1 MGKKVKWGGG
11 TLLAPEPCVMVSCG
25 GMGEGESN
33 IITIGWTGIVN
44 THPPMTYISVRPTR
58 HSYNII
64 KESGEFAINLT
75 PASLVREADYCGI
88 YTGKKVDKFKQCG
101 FDKEPAS
108 EIGCPI
114 IALSPLVLECRVK
127 EIIPLGTHDMF
138 LSDIVAVDVDESLLD
153 ENGKLH
159 LDRAGLSAYM
169 HGEYYALGEK
179 LGKFGFSTDKDAKK
193 ARRRASTQKRGGH
206 HPRSKKEKKV

>member
-25 GMGEGESN
+25 GMDEGESN

-58 HSYNII
+58 HSYEII
-64 KESGEFAINLT
+64 KATGEFAINLT
-75 PASLVREADYCGI
+75 PASMVREADFCGI
-88 YTGKKVDKFKQCG
+88 YTGKKVDKFKKCG
-101 FDKEPAS
+101 LTKEKAS
-108 EIGCPI
+108 ELSCPI
-114 IALSPLVLECRVK
+114 IGESPLTLECRVK

-159 LDRAGLSAYM
+159 LDRAGLAAYM
-169 HGEYYALGEK
+169 HGEYYSLGKK
-179 LGKFGFSTDKDAKK
+179 LGKFGFSTDKPKKKGQKTAKK
-193 ARRRASTQKRGGH
+193 VGPKPKNSNK
-206 HPRSKKEKKV
+206 